1 MNPLVLVTGG
11 TGKTGR
17 RLVFR
22 LREIGVSCRVAARGA
37 NPDDPFDWTQPSTW
51 ARALDG
57 VTAAYLVAPAL
68 PQDVAPIMIDFLGLA
83 LKRGVSRFV
92 LLSASLLPAGGPAMG
107 QVHLWLKQNAPQ
119 WAVLRP
125 SWFMENFSEG
135 HHLRSIREEGRIY
148 SATEAGRVPFIS
160 ADDIAAVAQAV
171 LTREACLNSDFV
183 LTGGQ
188 PISYDEV
195 AGCIGGAIGRAVSH
209 HRISADELAA
219 RYRSLGLPTL
229 HAQTLAAMDTAIA
242 NGVEDRVTDWVQQ
255 LTGRHPASFDEF
267 VEASASKW
275 RASP

>member
-17 RLVFR
+17 RLVSR
-22 LREIGVSCRVAARGA
+22 LRESGVACRIAARGMRP
-37 NPDDPFDWTQPSTW
+37 NDRFDWTQPGTW
-51 ARALDG
+51 ARTLEG

-68 PQDVAPIMIDFLGLA
+68 QQEVAPIMIGFLELA

-92 LLSASLLPAGGPAMG
+92 LLSASLLAAGGPAMG
-107 QVHLWLKQNAPQ
+107 QVHLWLEQNAAQ

-135 HHLRSIREEGRIY
+135 HHLRSIGEEGRIY
-148 SATEAGRVPFIS
+148 SATESGRVPFIS
-160 ADDIAAVAQAV
+160 ADDIAAVAQVA
-171 LTREACLNSDFV
+171 LTRETSFNSDFV
-183 LTGGQ
+183 LTGGE

-209 HRISADELAA
+209 HRISPDELAA
-219 RYRSLGLPTL
+219 RHRSLGLPTL

-242 NGVEDRVTDWVQQ
+242 AGMEDRVTYWVQE
-255 LTGRHPASFDEF
+255 LTGSHPVRFDDF
-267 VEASASKW
+267 VAAAAPKW
-275 RASP
+275 TATP

>member
-17 RLVFR
+17 RLVSR
-22 LREIGVSCRVAARGA
+22 LRESGVACRIAARGMRP
-37 NPDDPFDWTQPSTW
+37 NDRFDWTQPGTW
-51 ARALDG
+51 ARTLEG

-68 PQDVAPIMIDFLGLA
+68 QQEVAPIMIGFLELA

-107 QVHLWLKQNAPQ
+107 QVHLWLEQNAAQ

-135 HHLRSIREEGRIY
+135 HHLRSIGEEGRIY
-148 SATEAGRVPFIS
+148 SATESGRVPFIS
-160 ADDIAAVAQAV
+160 ADDIAAVAQVA
-171 LTREACLNSDFV
+171 LTRQTSFNSDFV
-183 LTGGQ
+183 LTGGE

-209 HRISADELAA
+209 HRISPDELAA
-219 RYRSLGLPTL
+219 RHRSLGLPTL

-242 NGVEDRVTDWVQQ
+242 AGMEDRVTYWVQE
-255 LTGRHPASFDEF
+255 LTGSHPVRFDDF
-267 VEASASKW
+267 VAAAAPKW
-275 RASP
+275 TATP

>member
-17 RLVFR
+17 RLVSR
-22 LREIGVSCRVAARGA
+22 LRESGVACRIAARGMH
-37 NPDDPFDWTQPSTW
+37 PDDPFDWTQPGTW
-51 ARALDG
+51 ARTLEG

-68 PQDVAPIMIDFLGLA
+68 QQDVAPIMIDFLELA

-107 QVHLWLKQNAPQ
+107 QVHLWLEQNAAQ

-135 HHLRSIREEGRIY
+135 HHLRSLREERRIY
-148 SATEAGRVPFIS
+148 SATESGRVPFIS
-160 ADDIAAVAQAV
+160 AEDIAAVAQAA
-171 LTREACLNSDFV
+171 LTRETSFNLDFV
-183 LTGGQ
+183 LTGGE

-195 AGCIGGAIGRAVSH
+195 ARSIGGAIGRAVSH

-219 RYRSLGLPTL
+219 RHRSLGLPTL
-229 HAQTLAAMDTAIA
+229 HAQTLAAMDAAIA
-242 NGVEDRVTDWVQQ
+242 AGAEDRITHCVQQ
-255 LTGRHPASFDEF
+255 LTGHHPAKFEEF
-267 VEASASKW
+267 AAATASKW
-275 RASP
+275 TAGL

>member
-1 MNPLVLVTGG
+1 MNALVLVTGG

-17 RLVFR
+17 RLVSR
-22 LREIGVSCRVAARGA
+22 LRQSGFACRIAARGMRA
-37 NPDDPFDWTQPSTW
+37 DDPFDWTQPGTW
-51 ARALDG
+51 ARTLEG
-57 VTAAYLVAPAL
+57 VTAAYLVAPTL
-68 PQDVAPIMIDFLGLA
+68 QQDVAPIMIDFLEQA
-83 LKRGVSRFV
+83 LRRGVSRFV

-107 QVHLWLKQNAPQ
+107 QVHLWLEQNAAQ

-148 SATEAGRVPFIS
+148 SATESGRVPFIS
-160 ADDIAAVAQAV
+160 ADDIAAVAQAA
-171 LTREACLNSDFV
+171 LTRETSFNSDFV
-183 LTGGQ
+183 LTGGE

-219 RYRSLGLPTL
+219 RHRSLGLPTL

-242 NGVEDRVTDWVQQ
+242 AGMEDRVTDWVQL
-255 LTGRHPASFDEF
+255 LTGRQPARFDDF
-267 VEASASKW
+267 VAATASKW
-275 RASP
+275 SATP

>member
-1 MNPLVLVTGG
+1 MNPLVVVTGG

-17 RLVFR
+17 RLVSR
-22 LREIGVSCRVAARGA
+22 LGESGVACRVAARGMH
-37 NPDDPFDWTQPSTW
+37 PDDPFDWTQPGTW
-51 ARALDG
+51 ARTLEG

-68 PQDVAPIMIDFLGLA
+68 QQDVAPIMIDFLELA

-107 QVHLWLKQNAPQ
+107 QVHLWLEQNAAQ

-148 SATEAGRVPFIS
+148 SATESGRVPFIS
-160 ADDIAAVAQAV
+160 AEDIAAVAQAA
-171 LTREACLNSDFV
+171 LTCETSFNSDFV
-183 LTGGQ
+183 LTGGE
-188 PISYDEV
+188 PISYDE
-195 AGCIGGAIGRAVSH
+195 AARCIGGAIGRAVSH

-219 RYRSLGLPTL
+219 RHRSLGLPTL

-242 NGVEDRVTDWVQQ
+242 AGMEDRVTDWVRL
-255 LTGRHPASFDEF
+255 LTGRHPARFDDF
-267 VEASASKW
+267 VAATASKW
-275 RASP
+275 TATP